1 MSFLNR
7 HGAVVAASCFA
18 LSACSAEVAEEDVA
32 EAGDALT
39 AASADGRAALA
50 LRWAPIH
57 YQDVDVTGSH
67 ALGGR
72 ADYIARVDFDGD
84 WSGTNN
90 WENAGARALPAHAYH
105 AVVETGTH
113 WFIVYTFFHP
123 RDWMDSPF
131 DTEHE
136 NDSEGVLVIV
146 ARDGTE
152 HGRLLGAVTV
162 AHSDF
167 YSFVPDG
174 SPLVAGAE
182 SIDGRLSL
190 ASFGG
195 QLHPITAQEAKG
207 HGLKAWPSYDIVGDG
222 VKYYPSLTD
231 AEEPSSASD
240 ADVRYRLI
248 DAYGPDGLWPRR
260 DLATLFTSSGAFLGD
275 RGGGCGSG
283 LSFYCPTN
291 AANAPWG
298 WDDGDDGPVAR
309 GEIATDPA
317 KLVAHYFGVP
327 AGFSRTYSFNP
338 FLGVGSP

>member
-1 MSFLNR
+1 MLSFIR
-7 HGAVVAASCFA
+7 HGSVMAASCVV
-18 LSACSAEVAEEDVA
+18 LSACSLEVDGEDVA
-32 EAGDALT
+32 ETGEALT
-39 AASADGRAALA
+39 VATADGRAALA

-72 ADYIARVDFDGD
+72 ADYLSRVDFDGD

-90 WENAGARALPAHAYH
+90 WENAGGRPLPAHAYH
-105 AVVETGTH
+105 AVVETSTH

-136 NDSEGVLVIV
+136 NDSEGLLVIV

-162 AHSDF
+162 AHTDF

-174 SPLVAGAE
+174 SALAAGSE

-190 ASFGG
+190 ASFEG
-195 QLHPITAQEAKG
+195 QLHPVTAQEAKG
-207 HGLKAWPSYDIVGDG
+207 HGLKAWPSYDIEGDG
-222 VKYYPSLTD
+222 VKYYPSLTA

-240 ADVRYRLI
+240 ADVRYKLI
-248 DAYGPDGLWPRR
+248 DTYGPDGLWPRR
-260 DLATLFTSSGAFLGD
+260 DVATLFTSSGAFLGD
-275 RGGGCGSG
+275 RGGGCGFGVSA
-283 LSFYCPTN
+283 YCSTN

-317 KLVAHYFGVP
+317 KLVAHYFNVP
-327 AGFSRTYSFNP
+327 VTFSRTYSYNP
-338 FLGVGSP
+338 FLGIGSP